1 VLYATFRAFGEAPPV
16 AVLVQAYFVG
26 MLANLLPLPGGI
38 GGVDGGMIGA
48 LVAFGVGGGLALIA
62 VLVYR
67 LLAFWLPS
75 IPGVIAYFQLRRTV
89 TRWELRDQACERSGP
104 RRSPPRGQ
112 RTPAVGG
119 VACRRACPS
128 GHGLAPWRRGR
139 VGARLRGHRWRGR
152 AGRKLWIAS
161 CRPTFEAA
169 ERARAPRSYT
179 NRVGRTHP
187 FAVPAGR
194 PSATPVTIVPSLSMT
209 LS

>member
-1 VLYATFRAFGEAPPV
+1 M

-89 TRWELRDQACERSGP
+89 GHWELRGEGRSEIGAAGDGP
-104 RRSPPRGQ
+104 GRLSLGAAQRGSRSALTPRSSWIGVVPSPWASFTIVESLGSRLAFSSSEMWVRCSSAASASASWVIPRARRS
-112 RTPAVGG
+112 V
-119 VACRRACPS
+119 RRLSAKRS
-128 GHGLAPWRRGR
+128 TISME
-139 VGARLRGHRWRGR
+139 GASR
-152 AGRKLWIAS
+152 ASDR
-161 CRPTFEAA
+161 
-169 ERARAPRSYT
+169 
-179 NRVGRTHP
+179 
-187 FAVPAGR
+187 
-194 PSATPVTIVPSLSMT
+194 
-209 LS
+209 